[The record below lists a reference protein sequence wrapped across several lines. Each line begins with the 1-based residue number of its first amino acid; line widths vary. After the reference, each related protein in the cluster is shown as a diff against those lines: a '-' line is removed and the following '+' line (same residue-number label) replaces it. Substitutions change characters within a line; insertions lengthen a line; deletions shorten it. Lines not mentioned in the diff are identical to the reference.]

1 MSATHPQSMTF
12 RPLTAEERQQL
23 PPREQWTET
32 GEYHSVSELADFLRD
47 MDELDR
53 YEESARMIREVR
65 EAEDE

>member
-12 RPLTAEERQQL
+12 RPL
-23 PPREQWTET
+23 TET